1 VTVRFPK
8 RLVLVTALVLVG
20 VLVAFTIGACGG
32 DDDAE
37 PTTEA
42 TTEAAEPTAT
52 ETEAG
57 TGDVVD
63 VLQADGR
70 FNELTSALLAAGLVR
85 TGYGLKGEGPLTVF
99 APTDEAF
106 AKIPADQL
114 DALMADPMGA
124 LQQVLTYHVAEGAV
138 MSGDIT
144 DGMEVTTLQGEPV
157 TLTVK
162 DGTVMVDGA
171 EVIEADIEASNGVI
185 HVIDAVMVPP
195 SLAGE

>member
-1 VTVRFPK
+1 MTVRFPK